1 MKSYKILLILEFKRN
16 YKQIINLLMLILLFA
31 VIINSI
37 IFLFENEKIKLDTTI
52 GVVVEDDSM
61 EVNLLL
67 SSVQNEE
74 LKKIISFKKTDFET
88 GKKLLSENK
97 IVSLIYIEK
106 DTYKDLD
113 SGNIAKLNMYVNNY
127 DDLRVKFLT
136 NYIENMVDMLNSS
149 QNSAMIYY
157 NILKENNEP
166 YEERVGEL
174 NSLSMKYIKTF
185 LFRDSVFK
193 EDKIINKYLGLTSF
207 DYYYNVLIILLIV
220 LASIIYFNTLADDIK
235 KGTINRLINCGY
247 SIKNII
253 ISKVLISLLYI
264 SIVIMPLKI
273 ILMSILSNY
282 NVNDLL
288 VFILQFII
296 ITIFIQSFIIYFY
309 MKIDND
315 ITRDIIFISFF
326 LLSSLCAGFIMPID
340 SLPNLF
346 DILKEINILYIP
358 FKMLI
363 GRAINVVNIGAIFAY
378 MLSLNYLLRK
388 ERVS

>member
-1 MKSYKILLILEFKRN
+1 MKSYKMLLILELKRN
-16 YKQIINLLMLILLFA
+16 YKQIVNLLILVLLFA

-52 GVVVEDDSM
+52 GVVVEDDST

-74 LKKIISFKKTDFET
+74 LKKIISFKKTDIET

-113 SGNIAKLNMYVNNY
+113 SGNTAKLNMYVNNQK
-127 DDLRVKFLT
+127 DLRVLFLT

-149 QNSAMIYY
+149 QNSAIIYY
-157 NILKENNEP
+157 NILKENGEP
-166 YEERVGEL
+166 YEKRIHEL

-220 LASIIYFNTLADDIK
+220 IASIIYFNTLADDIK
-235 KGTINRLINCGY
+235 KGTISRLINCGY
-247 SIKNII
+247 LIENIL
-253 ISKVLISLLYI
+253 ISKILISLLYI
-264 SIVIMPLKI
+264 SIVVIPLKI
-273 ILMSILSNY
+273 ILMSVLSNY
-282 NVNDLL
+282 NINDLL
-288 VFILQFII
+288 IFIFHFII
-296 ITIFIQSFIIYFY
+296 ITIFIQCFIIYFY
-309 MKIDND
+309 LKIDND

-326 LLSSLCAGFIMPID
+326 SLLTLCAGFIMPID
-340 SLPNLF
+340 SLPKLF
-346 DILKEINILYIP
+346 DTLKEINILYIP

-363 GRAINVVNIGAIFAY
+363 GRTINIVNIASIIFY
-378 MLSLNYLLRK
+378 SIFISYLLRR
-388 ERVS
+388 ESVS